1 MSSLVASWG
10 SIIGKI
16 GIGNSYNS
24 FYCPSMSQILDY
36 SSKITICGS
45 NDMIFVKGYYS
56 NNQLVELSD
65 ISYKSSGG
73 GGGPGGDPSTQ
84 KTYKITGNISFGGSI
99 NNINWTLFDSSNIP
113 LSSGD
118 LSSNGYFEISYTG
131 VSTPYYL
138 EITIT
143 SNNDLSFVN
152 ENRNTSLSFTSSNIC
167 NLGTVTFESI

>member
-10 SIIGKI
+10 SIRGKI
-16 GIGNSYNS
+16 CIGNPYDSL
-24 FYCPSMSQILDY
+24 YCPSMSQILSY
-36 SSKITICGS
+36 SSKIAICGS
-45 NDMIFVKGYYS
+45 NDISFVKAYYS

-65 ISYKSSGG
+65 ISYKSTGG
-73 GGGPGGDPSTQ
+73 GGDPGGTQPTQ

-99 NNINWTLFDSSNIP
+99 NNISWTLFDSSNIQ
-113 LSSGD
+113 LSSGG

-138 EITIT
+138 EIIIS
-143 SNNDLSFVN
+143 SNDYNYIN
-152 ENRNTSLSFTSSNIC
+152 ENRDTSLSFTSSNIC

>member
-24 FYCPSMSQILDY
+24 FYCPSMSQILSY
-36 SSKITICGS
+36 SSKIAICGS
-45 NDMIFVKGYYS
+45 NDIMFVKGYYS

-73 GGGPGGDPSTQ
+73 GGDPGGDQPTQ

-99 NNINWTLFDSSNIP
+99 NNISWTLSDSYNIQ
-113 LSSGD
+113 LSGGG

-138 EITIT
+138 KIIIV
-143 SNNDLSFVN
+143 SNDYNYVN

-167 NLGTVTFESI
+167 NLGTVTFETI

>member
-1 MSSLVASWG
+1 MSSLVASWS

-24 FYCPSMSQILDY
+24 FYCPSMSQILSY
-36 SSKITICGS
+36 SSKIAICGS
-45 NDMIFVKGYYS
+45 NDISFVKGYYS

-73 GGGPGGDPSTQ
+73 GEDPEDPQTQ
-84 KTYKITGNISFGGSI
+84 KTYKIIGNISFGGSI
-99 NNINWTLFDSSNIP
+99 NNISWKLSDSSNIQ
-113 LSSGD
+113 LSIGG

-131 VSTPYYL
+131 VSAPYYL
-138 EITIT
+138 EIIIV
-143 SNNDLSFVN
+143 SNDYNYVN

-167 NLGTVTFESI
+167 NLGTVTFETL

>member
-24 FYCPSMSQILDY
+24 FYCPSMSQILSY
-36 SSKITICGS
+36 SSKIAICGS

-73 GGGPGGDPSTQ
+73 GGVQPTQ

-99 NNINWTLFDSSNIP
+99 NNISWTLSDSSNIQLSNGG
-113 LSSGD
+113 LSS
-118 LSSNGYFEISYTG
+118 SGYFEISYTG
-131 VSTPYYL
+131 VSAPYYL
-138 EITIT
+138 EIIIV
-143 SNNDLSFVN
+143 SNDYNYIN
-152 ENRNTSLSFTSSNIC
+152 ENRDTSLSFTSSNIC